1 MCLLALGYMRLPPD
15 ISEQAERRLRAEL
28 AAGAE
33 REGYTLGE
41 VFIER
46 DVGGSSAFAALIDA
60 LTQSETPVVLV
71 PDMCH
76 FAHLPGLRTAMK
88 DHLERET
95 GARVV
100 IITETAARD

>member
-1 MCLLALGYMRLPPD
+1 MCVSALGYMRLAPD
-15 ISEQAERRLRAEL
+15 TSEQAARRLRAEL

-46 DVGGSSAFAALIDA
+46 DAGGSSAFAALIDA
-60 LTQSETPVVLV
+60 LTQSKTPVVLV
-71 PDMCH
+71 PGMCH
-76 FAHLPGLRTAMK
+76 FAHLPGLRTAMRN
-88 DHLERET
+88 HLERET